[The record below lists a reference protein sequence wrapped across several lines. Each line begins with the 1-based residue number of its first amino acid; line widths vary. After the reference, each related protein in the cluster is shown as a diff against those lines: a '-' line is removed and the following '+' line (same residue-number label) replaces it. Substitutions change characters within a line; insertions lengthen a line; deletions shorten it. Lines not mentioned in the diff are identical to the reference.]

1 MNRRSFLSS
10 ASTALAASSLA
21 LTRTATAESPAAFQ
35 ASGKPAPEFY
45 ELRRY
50 QLASGPQTKLTANY
64 FAQALI
70 PALNRLGITPVG
82 AFSLDFGPGTPA
94 YYLLLPSPSLET
106 LVTSQLQLAKDD
118 AFLKAAAPFWSA
130 PAAAP
135 PFDRVESSL
144 LRAFE
149 GWPRITPPA
158 GGPTTKRI
166 FQLRTY
172 QSPTP
177 GDHVRKVEM
186 FHSGEF
192 DIFAKAGC
200 GQVFYGDTLVGP
212 RLPNLTYML
221 TFPDTAAL
229 EKGWDNFRDDPA
241 WKKLSSNPRY
251 AFESIVSNVDNQI
264 LKPLPCS
271 QV

>member
-10 ASTALAASSLA
+10 TLAASALSLTGSA
-21 LTRTATAESPAAFQ
+21 SAEPAAAGQ
-35 ASGKPAPEFY
+35 TSGKASPEFY

-50 QLASGPQTKLTANY
+50 QLASGPQTKLTSTY
-64 FAQALI
+64 FAEALI

-82 AFSLDFGPGTPA
+82 AFSLDLGPGTPA
-94 YYLLLPSPSLET
+94 FYLLLPSPSLET
-106 LVTSQLQLAKDD
+106 LVTAELQLAKDD

-158 GGPTTKRI
+158 GGPQARRI

-177 GDHVRKVEM
+177 ADHIRKVEM

-192 DIFAKAGC
+192 DIFAKSGC

-229 EKGWDNFRDDPA
+229 EKGWDNFRVDPA

-264 LKPLPCS
+264 LRPLPCS